1 MSILS
6 ILATMI
12 SAQIKRWVFV
22 ELVSSVKIYN
32 NVIAAN
38 STGGR
43 KNVAVFQ
50 L

>member
-1 MSILS
+1 MSIFS
-6 ILATMI
+6 IYLYWPVLLI
-12 SAQIKRWVFV
+12 SAQIKRW
-22 ELVSSVKIYN
+22 LVSSVKIYN

-38 STGGR
+38 SSGGR